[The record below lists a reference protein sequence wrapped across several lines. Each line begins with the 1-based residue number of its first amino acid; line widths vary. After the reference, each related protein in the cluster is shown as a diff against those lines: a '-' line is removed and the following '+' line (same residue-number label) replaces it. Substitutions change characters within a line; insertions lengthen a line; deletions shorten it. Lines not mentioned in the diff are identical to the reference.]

1 MDKSQTGEMRNPP
14 VSTELKKKINNF
26 TEEYEYFLKKYLFRL
41 FGIAKDTDI
50 TRDFKSRKDEV
61 PRVSLENG
69 CIIFSAFKKTYFRIP
84 ASDMPLADTDSISL
98 AISII
103 DAFLVCSE
111 YKSSKEDDRRNRY
124 RSEVARDQ
132 AYKLA
137 IQDGIGQWIFGST
150 DAETLGKFFDL
161 LEKWSVKTYEGKHV
175 TLGFLVNPSSQAD
188 VMLPFNDLLSF
199 LNDDSSAVLSDCIHS
214 VLEVDKKCN
223 FIGYHSITENLTD
236 LPACPLNEN
245 VPIRFIQAVQ
255 QFLPEKNNE
264 DGSDK
269 VGVFLLS
276 NGDILLVKNGT
287 TRFVKR
293 NLQWLNLSEPA
304 FANSLHTVAISAP
317 VNPVL
322 EATRKKILKSV
333 YASVLDVS
341 FSHTGGIIAIVDSD
355 CIGKLMTAGILSPFD
370 NLQISDEQANDLVT
384 TYNLNVPPN
393 EKIIRR
399 KLLKQLV
406 AKHSFYELDRKLR
419 CELIALDG
427 ACIIDDQCGIV
438 YSFGAI
444 IQNDSG
450 SATGGRSAAAKKLSQ
465 YGAAI
470 KVSTDGYIDVFINEE
485 LVYSIK

>member
-1 MDKSQTGEMRNPP
+1 MKKSRAGELQNPP
-14 VSTELKKKINNF
+14 ENATAITRIKNF
-26 TEEYEYFLKKYLFRL
+26 TEEYDYFLTEYLFRL
-41 FGIAKDTDI
+41 FGVAKDTVL
-50 TRDFKSRKDEV
+50 TPDFRSGKDEV
-61 PRVSLENG
+61 PRVTLEDG
-69 CIIFSAFKKTYFRIP
+69 WVVFSAYRKTYFKIP
-84 ASDMPLADTDSISL
+84 VSDMPLADTDSISL

-103 DAFLVCSE
+103 DAFLICSE
-111 YKSSKEDDRRNRY
+111 YKSAKEDDRRNRY
-124 RSEVARDQ
+124 RSEIARDQ

-137 IQDGIGQWIFGST
+137 IQDGIGQWIFGAT

-175 TLGFLVNPSSQAD
+175 TLGFLVNPSSQANAI
-188 VMLPFNDLLSF
+188 LPFNELLSF

-214 VLEVDKKCN
+214 VLEVDKNCN
-223 FIGYHSITENLTD
+223 FVGYHSITENLID
-236 LPACPLNEN
+236 LPACTLNEN
-245 VPIRFIQAVQ
+245 VPIRFIQTVQ
-255 QFLPEKNNE
+255 LFLPEKNNK

-293 NLQWLNLSEPA
+293 NLRWLNLSESA
-304 FANSLHTVAISAP
+304 FAYSLRTVIGSVPAYP
-317 VNPVL
+317 NL
-322 EATRKKILKSV
+322 EAVNKQILKSV

-341 FSHTGGIIAIVDSD
+341 FSHTGGIIAIVDSE
-355 CIGKLMTAGILSPFD
+355 CISKLMEKRILSPFD
-370 NLQISDEQANDLVT
+370 NLQISDDEANNLVNTYDL
-384 TYNLNVPPN
+384 NIPPN
-393 EKIIRR
+393 EKITRR
-399 KLLKQLV
+399 KLLKQLIT
-406 AKHSFYELDRKLR
+406 KHRFDELDRKLR

-427 ACIIDDQCGIV
+427 ACIIDKQSGSV

-470 KVSTDGYIDVFINEE
+470 KVSTDGYIDVFINKE

>member
-1 MDKSQTGEMRNPP
+1 MHTAHTSEMRN
-14 VSTELKKKINNF
+14 SSENTINNF
-26 TEEYEYFLKKYLFRL
+26 TNEYEYFLKNYLFRL
-41 FGIAKDTDI
+41 FGIAKDTVL
-50 TRDFKSRKDEV
+50 TPDFRSRKEEV
-61 PRVSLENG
+61 PRVTREDG
-69 CIIFSAFKKTYFRIP
+69 WVVFSAYRKTYFKIP
-84 ASDMPLADTDSISL
+84 VSDMPLADTDSISL
-98 AISII
+98 AITII
-103 DAFLVCSE
+103 DAFLICSE
-111 YKSSKEDDRRNRY
+111 YKCVKEDDRRNRY
-124 RSEVARDQ
+124 RSEIARDQ

-137 IQDGIGQWIFGST
+137 IQDGIGRWIFGVI

-188 VMLPFNDLLSF
+188 VLLPFDELLSF

-214 VLEVDKKCN
+214 VLEVDKNCN
-223 FIGYHSITENLTD
+223 FVGYHSITENLTD
-236 LPACPLNEN
+236 LPACKLNEN

-293 NLQWLNLSEPA
+293 NLQWLNLSEPV
-304 FANSLHTVAISAP
+304 FAYPLRTVCKSVPTEPKLDAAHK
-317 VNPVL
+317 
-322 EATRKKILKSV
+322 RILKSV

-341 FSHTGGIIAIVDSD
+341 FSHTGGIIALVYPDYID
-355 CIGKLMTAGILSPFD
+355 KLMKERILSPFD
-370 NLQISDEQANDLVT
+370 NLQISDEEANNLVT
-384 TYNLNVPPN
+384 ACELNVPPN

-406 AKHSFYELDRKLR
+406 TGCKFYELDRKLR
-419 CELIALDG
+419 CEFVALDG
-427 ACIIDDQCGIV
+427 ACIIDNQYGTV

-470 KVSTDGYIDVFINEE
+470 KISTDGYIDVYIEEE

>member
-1 MDKSQTGEMRNPP
+1 MESAQTREMRNSPENMA
-14 VSTELKKKINNF
+14 VRKTINNF
-26 TEEYEYFLKKYLFRL
+26 TEEYAYFLKEYLFRL
-41 FGIAKDTDI
+41 FGIAKDTVL
-50 TRDFKSRKDEV
+50 TPDFRSGKDEV
-61 PRVSLENG
+61 PRVDLEDG
-69 CIIFSAFKKTYFRIP
+69 WIVFSAYRKTYFRIP
-84 ASDMPLADTDSISL
+84 VSDVPLADTDSISL

-111 YKSSKEDDRRNRY
+111 YKSAKEDDRRNRY

-150 DAETLGKFFDL
+150 DADTLGKFFDL

-175 TLGFLVNPSSQAD
+175 TLGFVVNPSSQAD
-188 VMLPFNDLLSF
+188 VMLPFNELLSF

-214 VLEVDKKCN
+214 VLELDKKCN
-223 FIGYHSITENLTD
+223 FVGYHSITENLTD
-236 LPACPLNEN
+236 LPACKLNEN
-245 VPIRFIQAVQ
+245 IPIRFIQAVQ

-304 FANSLHTVAISAP
+304 FTNSLHTVARSAP
-317 VNPVL
+317 MNPAL
-322 EATRKKILKSV
+322 EAVHNQILKSV
-333 YASVLDVS
+333 YSSVLDVS
-341 FSHTGGIIAIVDSD
+341 FSHTGGIIAIVEPD
-355 CIGKLMTAGILSPFD
+355 CIDELMQHKILSPFD
-370 NLQISDEQANDLVT
+370 NLQISDEKANKLVT
-384 TYNLNVPPN
+384 TWDLNVPPN

-399 KLLKQLV
+399 KLLKQLIT
-406 AKHSFYELDRKLR
+406 KHSFYELDRKLR

-427 ACIIDDQCGIV
+427 ACIIDNQHGTV

>member
-1 MDKSQTGEMRNPP
+1 MEKSQTSKMLN
-14 VSTELKKKINNF
+14 STENTTVRTTINNF

-61 PRVSLENG
+61 PRVSLEDG
-69 CIIFSAFKKTYFRIP
+69 CIVFSAFKKTYFRIP
-84 ASDMPLADTDSISL
+84 VSVMPLADTDSISL
-98 AISII
+98 AINII

-111 YKSSKEDDRRNRY
+111 YKATKEDDRRNRY

-175 TLGFLVNPSSQAD
+175 TLGFLVNPSTQAD
-188 VMLPFNDLLSF
+188 VMLPFNELLSF

-223 FIGYHSITENLTD
+223 FVGYHSITENLTD
-236 LPACPLNEN
+236 LPACPLNES

-264 DGSDK
+264 EGSDK

-293 NLQWLNLSEPA
+293 NLRWLNLSESA
-304 FANSLHTVAISAP
+304 FAYSLRTVAGSAP
-317 VNPVL
+317 TNPDL
-322 EATRKKILKSV
+322 ETVHNPILKSV

-341 FSHTGGIIAIVDSD
+341 FSHTGGIIAIVDPD
-355 CIGKLMTAGILSPFD
+355 CIGKLMEEKILSPFD
-370 NLQISDEQANDLVT
+370 NLQISDEEANNLVT
-384 TYNLNVPPN
+384 TDDSNAPPN

-399 KLLKQLV
+399 KLLKQLI
-406 AKHSFYELDRKLR
+406 AKHRFYELDRKLR

-427 ACIIDDQCGIV
+427 ACIIDKQSGSV

-470 KVSTDGYIDVFINEE
+470 KVSTDGYIDVFINKE

>member
-1 MDKSQTGEMRNPP
+1 MEKKEAPAILEP
-14 VSTELKKKINNF
+14 EETEKLINNF
-26 TEEYEYFLKKYLFRL
+26 TEEYEYFLKEYLFRL
-41 FGIAKDTDI
+41 FGIAKDTVL
-50 TRDFKSRKDEV
+50 TPEPKTASSEF
-61 PRVSLENG
+61 PRVRLVDNW
-69 CIIFSAFKKTYFRIP
+69 IVFAAFKRTYFKIP
-84 ASDMPLADTDSISL
+84 VSDMPHVNADSISL

-103 DAFLVCSE
+103 DAFLVCAE
-111 YKSSKEDDRRNRY
+111 YKFANETERLNRY
-124 RSEVARDQ
+124 RSEVARDR

-150 DAETLGKFFDL
+150 DAETLANFFDL

-175 TLGFLVNPSSQAD
+175 TLGFLVNPSSQKAAI
-188 VMLPFNDLLSF
+188 LHFNELLDF

-214 VLEVDKKCN
+214 VLEVDKECN
-223 FIGYHSITENLTD
+223 LIGYHSITENLDT
-236 LPACPLNEN
+236 LPSCALNEN

-255 QFLPEKNNE
+255 QFLPQRVNE

-276 NGDILLVKNGT
+276 NGDILLVKNGS

-304 FANSLHTVAISAP
+304 FTNALQVYAKAEP
-317 VNPVL
+317 VCL
-322 EATRKKILKSV
+322 SMGSKGEQILRSV

-341 FSHTGGIIAIVDSD
+341 FSHTGGIIAIVRPD
-355 CIGKLMTAGILSPFD
+355 CIEGLMQNNILSSYD
-370 NLQISDEQANDLVT
+370 NLQITDKKAKQLAASQKLKD
-384 TYNLNVPPN
+384 PPN
-393 EKIIRR
+393 EKMIRR
-399 KLLKQLV
+399 KLLKKLTQ
-406 AKHSFYELDRKLR
+406 KHGFHKLDRKLR
-419 CELIALDG
+419 GELIALDG
-427 ACIIDDQCGIV
+427 ACIIDSNGTV

-450 SATGGRSAAAKKLSQ
+450 SATGGRSAAAKKLSK

-470 KVSTDGYIDVFINEE
+470 KISTDGYIDVFVNEA

>member
-1 MDKSQTGEMRNPP
+1 METAQTSGMLNPP
-14 VSTELKKKINNF
+14 ENIEPRKQINNF
-26 TEEYEYFLKKYLFRL
+26 TEEYECFLKKYLFRL
-41 FGIAKDTDI
+41 FGIAKDTVLTPDI
-50 TRDFKSRKDEV
+50 KSGKREF
-61 PRVSLENG
+61 PRVNLNDG
-69 CIIFSAFKKTYFRIP
+69 WIVFSAYRKTYFRIP
-84 ASDMPLADTDSISL
+84 VSDMPLADADSISL

-103 DAFLVCSE
+103 DAFLICSE
-111 YKSSKEDDRRNRY
+111 YKSTNETERRNRY

-188 VMLPFNDLLSF
+188 VILPFNELLDF

-223 FIGYHSITENLTD
+223 LVGYHSITENLID
-236 LPACPLNEN
+236 LPSCKLNEN

-255 QFLPEKNNE
+255 QFLPEKNND

-304 FANSLHTVAISAP
+304 FINSLHPFAKSVPMIPAWETA
-317 VNPVL
+317 
-322 EATRKKILKSV
+322 RMQILKSV

-341 FSHTGGIIAIVDSD
+341 FSHTGGIIAIVRPD
-355 CIGKLMTAGILSPFD
+355 CIDELMQNKILSPFD
-370 NLQISDEQANDLVT
+370 NLQISDEEANVLVT
-384 TYNLNVPPN
+384 TRKLNIPPN

-399 KLLKQLV
+399 KLLKQLIT
-406 AKHSFYELDRKLR
+406 KHSFYELDRKLR

-427 ACIIDDQCGIV
+427 ACIIDDQQGLV

-470 KVSTDGYIDVFINEE
+470 KVSTDGYIDVFIDEE